1 MGAELAERGVVHL
14 AVERDV
20 VLDLGA
26 TVDAVQDVALQVLVD
41 GVVLLQ
47 AVQGDAVERQRAGD
61 LLKNRKDSDSE
72 EIKTTNLI
80 TYFHHQSRS
89 LRRSMPSGSV
99 PFCLF
104 VVYL

>member
-1 MGAELAERGVVHL
+1 MGAELAEGGVVHL

-26 TVDAVQDVALQVLVD
+26 AVDAVQDVALQVLVD

-61 LLKNRKDSDSE
+61 FLGKGFSDSSQH
-72 EIKTTNLI
+72 IL
-80 TYFHHQSRS
+80 SS
-89 LRRSMPSGSV
+89 LSMI
-99 PFCLF
+99 
-104 VVYL
+104 